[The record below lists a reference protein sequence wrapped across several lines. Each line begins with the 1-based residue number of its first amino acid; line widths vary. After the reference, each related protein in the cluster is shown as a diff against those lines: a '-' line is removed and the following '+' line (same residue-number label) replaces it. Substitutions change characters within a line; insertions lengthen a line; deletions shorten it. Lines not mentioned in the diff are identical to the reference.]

1 VTLFNLVLIKMKMEI
16 HFHGHILS
24 KSLKL
29 WIIFKRF

>member
-1 VTLFNLVLIKMKMEI
+1 MKMEI

-24 KSLKL
+24 RSLKL